1 MTVLAPDAAVDR
13 SAGAGAAKPRR
24 RAAGWLGFTPFAVY
38 TLLFLAVPTVLA
50 VWSGL
55 TDEKGAFTLANFGAY
70 ANPTILRAF
79 GNSIVL
85 SLATAVAS
93 AVIGAVICVALL
105 AVNPTGFTR
114 VVADAAASVFAQFGG
129 VMLAFAFVA
138 TIGTTGLLTL
148 FLHQA
153 FGFDINSLALALDK
167 TAGPLINQVSG
178 MFFVYVYFSVPLM
191 VIAFMPALVGLR
203 PQWGE
208 AVATLGG
215 SRWSYW
221 LHVGF
226 PVLAPSFFGSMILV
240 FAGAFSS
247 YATASALTNT
257 GVIIPI
263 VMQQDLSSETLP
275 GIAHVPGVLAIGMI
289 VVMALVMWLYS
300 LLQRRAARWQ
310 R

>member
-1 MTVLAPDAAVDR
+1 MTVVAPGAATDR
-13 SAGAGAAKPRR
+13 STGAGAVKPRR
-24 RAAGWLGFTPFAVY
+24 RAAGWIGFTPFAAY
-38 TLLFLAVPTVLA
+38 TLVFLALPTVLA

-55 TDEKGAFTLANFGAY
+55 TTEKGAFTLANFGAY
-70 ANPTILRAF
+70 GDPVILKAFAN
-79 GNSIVL
+79 SVVL

-93 AVIGAVICVALL
+93 AIIGAVICVALL

-148 FLHQA
+148 FLKQA
-153 FGFDINSLALALDK
+153 FGFDINSLALDK

-215 SRWSYW
+215 GRWNYW
-221 LHVGF
+221 RHVGF
-226 PVLAPSFFGSMILV
+226 PVLAPSFFGSMVLV

-247 YATASALTNT
+247 YATASALTNS

-263 VMQQDLSSETLP
+263 IMQQDLSSETLP

-289 VVMALVMWLYS
+289 VIMALVMWLYS

>member
-1 MTVLAPDAAVDR
+1 MTVVAPRAAADR
-13 SAGAGAAKPRR
+13 PAGAGALDQPRR
-24 RAAGWLGFTPFAVY
+24 RRLGWLGFTPFAAY
-38 TLLFLAVPTVLA
+38 TLVFLAVPTVLA

-70 ANPTILRAF
+70 GNPVILKAFAN
-79 GNSIVL
+79 SVVL

-105 AVNPTGFTR
+105 AVNPNGFTR

-148 FLHQA
+148 FLKQA
-153 FGFDINSLALALDK
+153 FGFDLNALALDH

-191 VIAFMPALVGLR
+191 VIAFMPALAGLR

-215 SRWSYW
+215 GRLSYW

>member
-1 MTVLAPDAAVDR
+1 MTVVARGAAAGP
-13 SAGAGAAKPRR
+13 SAGAGASRPRR
-24 RAAGWLGFTPFAVY
+24 RAAGWLGFTPFAAY
-38 TLLFLAVPTVLA
+38 TLIFLAVPTVLA

-55 TDEKGAFTLANFGAY
+55 TDEKGSFTLANFGAY
-70 ANPTILRAF
+70 ANPVILRAF

-85 SLATAVAS
+85 SLATAAAS

-105 AVNPTGFTR
+105 AVNPTGFVR

-138 TIGTTGLLTL
+138 TIGTTGVLTL
-148 FLHQA
+148 FLKQA
-153 FGFDINSLALALDK
+153 FGFDLNSLAVDK

-215 SRWSYW
+215 SRLRYW

-263 VMQQDLSSETLP
+263 VMQQDLGSETLP

-289 VVMALVMWLYS
+289 VVMAVVMWLYS